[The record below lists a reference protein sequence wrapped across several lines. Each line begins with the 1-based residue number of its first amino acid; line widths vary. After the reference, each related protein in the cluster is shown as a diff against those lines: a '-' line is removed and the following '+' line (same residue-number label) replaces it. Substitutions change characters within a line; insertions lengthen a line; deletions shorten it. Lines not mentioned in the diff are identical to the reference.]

1 MCTGCERVVP
11 ETMPIWKTR
20 AGTSSAFAAA
30 AARLIRRATR
40 NSQRAVIRSPYRDH
54 PSCIMDEL
62 GEEVEIERGVAASL
76 PSNGAETAHLATW
89 VAAKDRSPPYSAGP
103 GCLGE

>member
-1 MCTGCERVVP
+1 
-11 ETMPIWKTR
+11 MPIWKMR
-20 AGTSSAFAAA
+20 VGASSAFAAA

-54 PSCIMDEL
+54 PSCIMAEL

-76 PSNGAETAHLATW
+76 PF
-89 VAAKDRSPPYSAGP
+89 
-103 GCLGE
+103 

>member
-1 MCTGCERVVP
+1 
-11 ETMPIWKTR
+11 
-20 AGTSSAFAAA
+20 
-30 AARLIRRATR
+30 
-40 NSQRAVIRSPYRDH
+40 
-54 PSCIMDEL
+54 MDEL

-103 GCLGE
+103 GCLGEGRLRGITSGSCGRG